1 MTTPQSS
8 TAYNEDPRHIQDIV
22 FYFSSRL
29 RAASIATVNS
39 TQVKKEWMQ
48 KYLALDLVINYIYCY
63 LQLMFTI
70 ASEVGFIVYWFGRGN
85 WPFLQHSVHYQNTL
99 LESLYIR
106 GRGIGINRPRLTSP
120 S

>member
-48 KYLALDLVINYIYCY
+48 KNLALDLVII
-63 LQLMFTI
+63 
-70 ASEVGFIVYWFGRGN
+70 FIVIFN
-85 WPFLQHSVHYQNTL
+85 
-99 LESLYIR
+99 
-106 GRGIGINRPRLTSP
+106 
-120 S
+120 